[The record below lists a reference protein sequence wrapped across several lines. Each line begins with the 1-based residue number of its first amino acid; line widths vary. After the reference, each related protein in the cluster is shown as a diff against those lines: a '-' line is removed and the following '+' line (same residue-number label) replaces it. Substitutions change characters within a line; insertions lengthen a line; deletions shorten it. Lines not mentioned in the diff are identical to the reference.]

1 MTGSGP
7 LRVGMVAG
15 EPSGDQL
22 GADLIKALRAQCP
35 SVAITA
41 LAGPKMREADCMALA
56 SIDEL
61 SVMGIVEVL
70 KHYPRLRRLRSRVT
84 QHFLTNRPDIFI
96 GIDVPDFVL
105 NIETRLKRAKIPTLH
120 YVCPQVWAWRHNRV
134 AAIRDAADG
143 VLALF
148 PFEVPF
154 LQKHGVNASFVGHP
168 LADRIP
174 LQVDRAAARAKLGLG
189 SGPLIALMPGSRRQ
203 ELSRHVPLFL
213 ATAQVLARTL
223 PAAQFV
229 IGVMNAAAAAALNQQ
244 CAQLAPTLAVH
255 VVRQSQ
261 EALMAAD
268 AALCVSGTITLEAAL
283 TKTPLVVAYRMPWLT
298 YQVLRRAVKIPRVA
312 LPNILIGRE
321 LVPEFIQNAA
331 TPERLA
337 AALMRWMDGAD
348 SVAAYR
354 AECLELHH
362 ALRNNAG
369 AAAAAA
375 VLKFVR
381 TRHAEEA

>member
-1 MTGSGP
+1 
-7 LRVGMVAG
+7 MVAG

-22 GADLIKALRAQCP
+22 GADLIIALRAQCP
-35 SVAITA
+35 SVEITA
-41 LAGPKMREADCMALA
+41 LAGPKMCDAGCVALA
-56 SIDEL
+56 SIEEL

-70 KHYPRLRRLRSRVT
+70 RHYPRLRRLRSRIT
-84 QHFLTNRPDIFI
+84 QHFLANPPDIFV

-105 NIETRLKRAKIPTLH
+105 SIETRLKRAKIPTLH
-120 YVCPQVWAWRHNRV
+120 YVCPQVWAWRQSRV
-134 AAIRDAADG
+134 AEISRAADG

-154 LQKHGVNASFVGHP
+154 LRKHHVSATFVGHP

-174 LQVDRAAARAKLGLG
+174 LEVDRRASRVRLGVPDA
-189 SGPLIALMPGSRRQ
+189 GPLIAMMPGSRRQ
-203 ELSRHVPLFL
+203 EFSRHIPLFL
-213 ATAQVLARTL
+213 ATAQVLATTI
-223 PAAQFV
+223 PTAQFL
-229 IGVMNAAAAAALNQQ
+229 IGVMNVAAGDTLTQQ
-244 CAQLAPTLAVH
+244 CAQLAPTLPIHV

-283 TKTPLVVAYRMPWLT
+283 TKTPLVVAYQMPWLT
-298 YQVLRRAVKIPRVA
+298 YELLRRVVKIPRIA

-321 LVPEFIQNAA
+321 LVPEFVQNAA

-337 AALMRWMDGAD
+337 GALMQWLGAAD
-348 SVAAYR
+348 SVQAYR
-354 AECLELHH
+354 AECLELHY

-375 VLKFVR
+375 ILKFVR
-381 TRHAEEA
+381 TGHAAEA